1 MKKISL
7 NVPSTQAE
15 AEAMAKRGL
24 LSYTRWAWVIVVI
37 TWVSLFWNYHFND
50 ATQSD
55 QRFTLGFGL
64 VLYGW
69 LAFLVFIGKSAE
81 KVKRKWW
88 AWMLTGVFFPVI
100 GLIAAI
106 IFRTSKTK
114 A

>member
-1 MKKISL
+1 MKNISI
-7 NVPSTQAE
+7 NVPSSRAE
-15 AEAMAKRGL
+15 VEAMAKRGL
-24 LSYTRWAWVIVVI
+24 LSYERWAWVIGAI
-37 TWVSLFWNYHFND
+37 TGVSLFWDYNFSD

-100 GLIAAI
+100 GLIASI

>member
-1 MKKISL
+1 MKNMSL

-15 AEAMAKRGL
+15 AAAMAKRGL
-24 LSYTRWAWVIVVI
+24 LSYARWASVIGVI
-37 TWVSLFWNYHFND
+37 TLVSLFWNYHFSD

-55 QRFTLGFGL
+55 QRFTVGFAL

-81 KVKRKWW
+81 MVKRKWW
-88 AWMLTGVFFPVI
+88 AWMLTGMFFPVI